1 MSEETYFESK
11 TSLTNIIK
19 KKRKNLIGKK
29 WRREVKQQIE
39 NESLFKRSKEKKLD
53 FSMNESPIINKNRDS
68 EYNSNKL
75 RGSIQRIRR
84 ELIQDDSEDEVL
96 RETEKYQ
103 SSSTSNNLYS
113 KSSNIK
119 NEDECISKYILLNL
133 LFNKFRSFN

>member
-1 MSEETYFESK
+1 MMLLSQKIHLNLLWYTSNTKRNKMSEETYVESK

-19 KKRKNLIGKK
+19 KKRKNLISKK

-84 ELIQDDSEDEVL
+84 ELIQ
-96 RETEKYQ
+96 
-103 SSSTSNNLYS
+103 
-113 KSSNIK
+113 
-119 NEDECISKYILLNL
+119 
-133 LFNKFRSFN
+133 